1 MAARLKPRHQED
13 IKIKIQG
20 VHLALMLQEHALE
33 GFYNGVEL
41 SPTRIDAAK
50 FLLNKIISNA
60 VTEIAQTTEI
70 SGTLEVSKR
79 PKLNREEWLASL
91 VK

>member
-13 IKIKIQG
+13 IRNKIQG
-20 VHLALMLQEHALE
+20 VQLQIMLEKHALE
-33 GFYNGVEL
+33 GFYNGIEL

-50 FLLNKIISNA
+50 FLLNKLISNA